1 MNKNASF
8 KRKIIYAC
16 ILVVLLIPLFILSQP
31 ASPGIDGQG
40 GTPGGVLAQL
50 RSKHHLDESELG
62 DVDLIATTFRL
73 FGLTPIAD
81 TILWN
86 AANEYR
92 MKKDWISLSATLKQ
106 MARLMPHYE
115 SVWRFQ
121 GWNLSYNVSAEFD
134 DYRQR
139 YHWVI
144 EGLKFLEKGVSMN
157 QKSIRLTWDV
167 AWHTSQKIGK
177 SDERVQFRR
186 LYKADD
192 DLHGSRPV
200 ELRDCWLVGKEW
212 YLQSERVVSKDNPL
226 GKISPT
232 LFYSNAPMNQMSY
245 ADNLEKDGR
254 FDEKVEREW
263 KKAEEEWKSFGERDI
278 ETTQGQ
284 TIRLNNLTKYS
295 NLEKSLSE
303 ELENLEP
310 ELRNELIQERRQKL
324 SPEQKAAYD
333 KNWSDRNAEEINLA
347 NEAEEILRITNMQLA
362 ERMAANNIEHG
373 KKIASELDN
382 AKEQAT
388 WIERYRDLVNFN
400 YWNLRAE
407 FEQLPDIIEARKL
420 IYEGKKAFRQG
431 DPKLPKE
438 NYDKAF
444 ALIKK
449 RLDTDE
455 FKNFDSEDAFQLDFK
470 ATMETYLKILE
481 QNNETIGE
489 DFILHDLWMKS
500 GGSVD

>member
-8 KRKIIYAC
+8 RRKTIYAC
-16 ILVVLLIPLFILSQP
+16 ILALLLIPLFLLSQP

-40 GTPGGVLAQL
+40 GTSGGALAQL
-50 RSKHHLDESELG
+50 RTRYHLDESELG
-62 DVDLIATTFRL
+62 DVDLVATTFRL

-86 AANEYR
+86 AANEYK

-121 GWNLSYNVSAEFD
+121 GWNLAYNVSAEFD

-186 LYKADD
+186 LYRADD
-192 DLHGSRPV
+192 DLHGSRPI

-212 YLQSERVVSKDNPL
+212 YHQAESIVTDENPL
-226 GKISPT
+226 GKISPV

-263 KKAEEEWKSFGERDI
+263 KKAEDEWHDFGQRNI
-278 ETTQGQ
+278 ETSQGQ
-284 TIRLNNLTKYS
+284 IIKLNDPDKYA
-295 NLEKSLSE
+295 EKEKTLAE
-303 ELENLEP
+303 ELEKIEP
-310 ELRNELIQERRQKL
+310 ELRKNMISERRKQL
-324 SPEQKAAYD
+324 TPEQAAAYD
-333 KNWSDRNAEEINLA
+333 KDWSERNAEEINLA

-362 ERMAANNIEHG
+362 EKMSANNIEHG
-373 KKIASELDN
+373 KKVAQELDN
-382 AKEQAT
+382 AKEQT
-388 WIERYRDLVNFN
+388 VWIERYRDIVNFN
-400 YWNLRAE
+400 YWKFRAE
-407 FEQLPDIIEARKL
+407 FEQLPDIIQARKL

-431 DPKLPKE
+431 DPKVPKE

-449 RLDTDE
+449 QLDTN
-455 FKNFDSEDAFQLDFK
+455 FKGFDSEDAFQIDFK
-470 ATMETYLKILE
+470 SDMETYLKILE
-481 QNNETIGE
+481 QNNETLNE
-489 DFILHDLWMKS
+489 DFILYDLWIKS

>member
-1 MNKNASF
+1 MNKNASYR
-8 KRKIIYAC
+8 RKIIYVIIWA
-16 ILVVLLIPLFILSQP
+16 ILLIPLFILSQP
-31 ASPGIDGQG
+31 ASPGKDGQG
-40 GTPGGVLAQL
+40 GTAGGVLAQL
-50 RSKHHLDESELG
+50 RTSAHLDESELG
-62 DVDLIATTFRL
+62 DVDLVATTFRL

-86 AANEYR
+86 AANEYK

-121 GWNLSYNVSAEFD
+121 GWNLAYNVSAEFD

-212 YLQSERVVSKDNPL
+212 YLQAERIVSKENPL
-226 GKISPT
+226 GKISPV

-263 KKAEEEWKSFGERDI
+263 KNAEDEWFNFGQRDI
-278 ETTQGQ
+278 ETTRGL
-284 TIRLNNLTKYS
+284 TIKLNDPDKYAEM
-295 NLEKSLSE
+295 EKTLSE
-303 ELENLEP
+303 ELENIQP
-310 ELRNELIQERRQKL
+310 GLREDIVQARRQKL
-324 SPEQKAAYD
+324 SPEQADAYD
-333 KNWSDRNAEEINLA
+333 KDWADRNAEEINLA
-347 NEAEEILRITNMQLA
+347 NEAEEILRVTNMQLA
-362 ERMAANNIEHG
+362 EKMTADKIEHG
-373 KKIASELDN
+373 IEVAKALDN
-382 AKEQAT
+382 AKEQND
-388 WIERYRDLVNFN
+388 WIGRYRDIVNFN
-400 YWNLRAE
+400 YWKFRAE
-407 FEQLPDIIEARKL
+407 FEQLPDVIQARKL
-420 IYEGKKAFRQG
+420 IYEGKKAFQQG

-449 RLDTDE
+449 HLYSDK
-455 FKNFDSEDAFQLDFK
+455 FKGFDSEDAFQLDFK

-481 QNNETIGE
+481 QNNETLGK
-489 DFILHDLWMKS
+489 DFILYDLWEKS
-500 GGSVD
+500 GGEL